1 MNTKQKLHQIKLQ
14 QWMAL
19 FQEHASSG
27 LTIKAWCT
35 QNNISIHTYNYWKH
49 ILKQEYVESSL
60 SGEHDIV
67 PLNIPAT
74 TLSIPTTPFLPPLS
88 GKSRDSR
95 ELHNTISISIG
106 DISIHADPDI
116 SDEYLLRIIKAVRH
130 A

>member
-1 MNTKQKLHQIKLQ
+1 
-14 QWMAL
+14 MAL

-27 LTIKAWCT
+27 LTIKAWCA

-74 TLSIPTTPFLPPLS
+74 ALSIPTTPVLPPLS

-95 ELHNTISISIG
+95 ELHNTISITIG
-106 DISIHADPDI
+106 DISIHADCDI